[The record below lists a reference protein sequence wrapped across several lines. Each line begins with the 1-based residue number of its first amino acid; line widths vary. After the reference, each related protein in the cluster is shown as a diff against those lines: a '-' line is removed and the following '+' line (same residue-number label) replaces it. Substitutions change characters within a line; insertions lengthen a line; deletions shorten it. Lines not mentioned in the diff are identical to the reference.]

1 MSDIHT
7 DTSDALS
14 QTQKSLILVVEDEP
28 KIASLLCDYLD
39 GSGYRTRHIDDGN
52 AVIAASREE
61 TPSLVLLDLML
72 PGTDGLTLCRQL
84 RAENSQLPI
93 IMLTA
98 RVEEVDR
105 LLGLELGAD
114 DYICKPFSPR
124 EVVARIKAVLRRS
137 QALEQTL
144 SDSSD
149 KGQLRLNEDG
159 WQALADDQD
168 IGLTAV
174 EFQLLKV
181 MMQSPGRIFSRD
193 QLMDHM
199 YRDHRIV
206 SERTVDSHVKKL
218 RRKIATIW
226 PDRDVIR
233 SIYAVGYK
241 FEPDMLE

>member
-1 MSDIHT
+1 MN
-7 DTSDALS
+7 DTL
-14 QTQKSLILVVEDEP
+14 LIVEDEP
-28 KIASLLCDYLD
+28 KIARLIADYLAK
-39 GSGYRTRHIDDGN
+39 SGYTSDHLDHGN
-52 AVIAASREE
+52 AVMEWLEE
-61 TPSLVLLDLML
+61 NQPMLILLDLML
-72 PGTDGLTLCRQL
+72 PGTDGLTLCRQI
-84 RAENSQLPI
+84 RERYPALPV

-124 EVVARIKAVLRRS
+124 EVVARVKAVLRRTRGIS
-137 QALEQTL
+137 GGGESLPESDRITL
-144 SDSSD
+144 D
-149 KGQLRLNEDG
+149 EDG
-159 WQALADDQD
+159 WRALAGGEDLS
-168 IGLTAV
+168 LTAV

-218 RRKIATIW
+218 RRKIADVW
-226 PDRDVIR
+226 PERDIIR
-233 SIYAVGYK
+233 SVYGVGYK
-241 FEPDMLE
+241 YQPEE